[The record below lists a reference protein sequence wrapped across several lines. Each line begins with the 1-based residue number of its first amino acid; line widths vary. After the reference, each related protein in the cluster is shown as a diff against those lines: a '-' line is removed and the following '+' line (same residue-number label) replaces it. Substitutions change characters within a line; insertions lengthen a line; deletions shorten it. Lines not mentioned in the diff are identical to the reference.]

1 MKARSTVTL
10 SFLVGLLL
18 SGLLPSPANAS
29 EFSDVSPDDSSH
41 KTITWLASTGIA
53 YGYSDGTFRPLNPV
67 TRGAMSAFLYRFH
80 SSPSYTP
87 LMRSPFRDVPLD
99 DPFYKSISWLSSSGI
114 TAGYSDHTFRT
125 TNPVTRG
132 SMAAF
137 LYRTAGSPAYTPP
150 STSAFSDVKTTD
162 TFYKVISWL
171 ASTGITVGYSDGE
184 YKQARPVTRGAM
196 AAFLY
201 RFNNVN
207 GAPLFSP
214 PANPGDTRNCGDF
227 ATWAA
232 AQSWYE
238 TYFPYHGDI
247 AGLDGNNDGIVCIG
261 LPGAP

>member
-1 MKARSTVTL
+1 MKARSIVTL
-10 SFLVGLLL
+10 SFLAGLLL
-18 SGLLPSPANAS
+18 SGLLPAAANAS

-41 KTITWLASTGIA
+41 KTITWLASTGIT

-87 LMRSPFRDVPLD
+87 LMRSPFRDVPVS
-99 DPFYKSISWLSSSGI
+99 DPFYTSISWLSSSGI
-114 TAGYSDHTFRT
+114 TAGYSDGTYRT

-150 STSAFSDVKTTD
+150 PTSAFSDVKTTD

-171 ASTGITVGYSDGE
+171 ASTGITVGYADGE
-184 YKQARPVTRGAM
+184 FKQERPVTRGAM

-201 RFNNVN
+201 RFNNVE
-207 GAPLFSP
+207 GAPSFSP
-214 PANPGDTRNCGDF
+214 PGSPGDTRNCGDF
-227 ATWAA
+227 ATWAG

-238 TYFPYHGDI
+238 TYFPYYGDI
-247 AGLDGNNDGIVCIG
+247 ARLDGNDDGVVCTT